1 MLVQLVSHTMNTN
14 NMNNSNSLPEWDKH
28 LSTKPRMNIGI
39 AVLLTLIICGIYGL
53 VWQYKQMKILN
64 FWLNKREY
72 TFGMWFLLTIITC
85 GIYGIYNEY
94 KMARSIVE
102 IQEQNNLMV
111 HNVATICLILTLIG
125 LSIVS
130 MAIQQSEINKF
141 YVKIDT

>member
-1 MLVQLVSHTMNTN
+1 MNEDSINLN
-14 NMNNSNSLPEWDKH
+14 NPLPE
-28 LSTKPRMNIGI
+28 SEGVISVGTSVI
-39 AVLLTLIICGIYGL
+39 LTIITCGIYGL
-53 VWQYKQMKILN
+53 VWQYKQMKVLN
-64 FWLNKREY
+64 SWLNRKEY
-72 TFGMWFLLTIITC
+72 SFGKWLLLGIITC
-85 GIYGIYNEY
+85 GIYGVYNEY

-141 YVKIDT
+141 YVKTDT